1 MWHYYI
7 IVSYGLQGGIPTA
20 PVARVPLGL
29 VVECL
34 SVPWDSS
41 AALNAEHAVPSA
53 SNRLS
58 LFATESVLLQKTST
72 TVATSASRLP
82 ISRIV

>member
-1 MWHYYI
+1 MSH
-7 IVSYGLQGGIPTA
+7 GLQGGRPAT
-20 PVARVPLGL
+20 PVARVLLGL

-41 AALNAEHAVPSA
+41 AALNAKHAVPSA
-53 SNRLS
+53 ANRLS
-58 LFATESVLLQKTST
+58 LFATESVLLQEAST

-82 ISRIV
+82 ICRIV

>member
-1 MWHYYI
+1 MCHYYI
-7 IVSYGLQGGIPTA
+7 IVSHSLQGGRPAA
-20 PVARVPLGL
+20 PVARVLLGL

-41 AALNAEHAVPSA
+41 ALNAKHAVPSA
-53 SNRLS
+53 ANRLS
-58 LFATESVLLQKTST
+58 LFATESVLLQEAST

-82 ISRIV
+82 ICRIV